1 MCLGF
6 VLCFG
11 FRAFGGVVDVGLW
24 LILFCWVVVICLS
37 GDVLFAGLAV
47 LFCWVWWVGFLG
59 DMVGLCSLVLW
70 FWWFGWV
77 VVFWVGWGWVLA
89 RGGVGCIVF
98 GGCWMFGSGR
108 LGGG

>member
-1 MCLGF
+1 MVDF
-6 VLCFG
+6 VLLGCCDMTFWRCFVCR
-11 FRAFGGVVDVGLW
+11 FSGVVLLGLM
-24 LILFCWVVVICLS
+24 
-37 GDVLFAGLAV
+37 
-47 LFCWVWWVGFLG
+47 VGFLG

-77 VVFWVGWGWVLA
+77 VVFWVGWGWVLT